1 VTRWLQR
8 LAGAA
13 GRDRGVVSFQVRRE
27 PLAFAAT
34 ALVQEGIMDAKQRS
48 VIGKVF
54 FAVTVVDGGGNRRA
68 VAWSAGRPNVQNPAR
83 ACVTGY
89 AELTQ

>member
-1 VTRWLQR
+1 
-8 LAGAA
+8 
-13 GRDRGVVSFQVRRE
+13 
-27 PLAFAAT
+27 
-34 ALVQEGIMDAKQRS
+34 MDAKQRS